1 MLVEAIWIS
10 GMASGINF
18 DESNEYDQYVP
29 RDLTILE
36 NRNSLDGKILRALT
50 ARALYTFFKCSKN
63 MPKGGPQGTIWA
75 T

>member
-18 DESNEYDQYVP
+18 DVSNEYNQYVP

-36 NRNSLDGKILRALT
+36 N
-50 ARALYTFFKCSKN
+50 
-63 MPKGGPQGTIWA
+63 
-75 T
+75 